1 LKKELSSNRVTKF
14 QIRAARIANLF
25 TFLEGSHA
33 SLVKRSGHCLYLK
46 EKDSVYIK
54 EGIPGYMD
62 FASGSHGNSI
72 DFLMQYLNYRFVD
85 AVLALT
91 DTEKG
96 FPDRSFLLHSKDVRE
111 FIPPPRASEPF
122 HRLHAYLQG
131 RGIPANL
138 IDRMEKQGIL
148 YQEAQYGNAV
158 FINPQKDYCEIRGTY
173 GGSQNHF
180 HSCRKTSAD
189 RFWYIFEEE
198 HTKPHRAFIC
208 ESAIDAISLLL
219 LYKRTKNSVP
229 SVYVSIG
236 GVYNQRAIDRI
247 KRRIPSVIAV
257 DHDKAGELCR
267 HRNKELPFLIP
278 VHKDWNEDLQCGN
291 SNTEG
296 H

>member
-1 LKKELSSNRVTKF
+1 
-14 QIRAARIANLF
+14 
-25 TFLEGSHA
+25 
-33 SLVKRSGHCLYLK
+33 
-46 EKDSVYIK
+46 
-54 EGIPGYMD
+54 MD

-122 HRLHAYLQG
+122 HRLHVYLQG